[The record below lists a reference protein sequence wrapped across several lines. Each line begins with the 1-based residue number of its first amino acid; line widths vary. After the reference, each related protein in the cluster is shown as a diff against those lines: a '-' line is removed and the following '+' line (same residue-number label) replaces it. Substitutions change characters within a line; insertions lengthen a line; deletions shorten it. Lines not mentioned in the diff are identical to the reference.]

1 MQWFLLGIIVGALG
15 ATLGAWWWV
24 RRFWTRAR
32 VAERRAARQTRPLA
46 YRVCHTAVIARQAGK
61 AFRELV

>member
-1 MQWFLLGIIVGALG
+1 MEFLSTIRANHFVAPHDKAARPTCAGLG
-15 ATLGAWWWV
+15 
-24 RRFWTRAR
+24 